1 MTPEEVPRIEGF
13 RLKKFFGVPLTL
25 EGSPSTYC
33 LEGRLHWCN
42 AGHFEVEAAA
52 ALIWPGSNPL
62 VLLPCSISVKFLSI
76 DALVRIALPDR
87 HSTMLEISLVP
98 DKFSLDLEIE
108 SSIGHR
114 SKLRNVEKISQ
125 LLAAVIRKAIED
137 GIVWPNRIP
146 VQVPKLS
153 ELMLS
158 GEEVAKQD
166 EAEQFFDP
174 VAAR

>member
-1 MTPEEVPRIEGF
+1 M
-13 RLKKFFGVPLTL
+13 KKFFGVPLTL

-33 LEGRLHWCN
+33 LEGRLHWRN

-52 ALIWPGSNPL
+52 ALLWPGSNPL
-62 VLLPCSISVKFLSI
+62 VILPCSISVKFLSI

-87 HSTMLEISLVP
+87 HSTMLELSLVP
-98 DKFSLDLEIE
+98 DQFSLELEIE

-125 LLAAVIRKAIED
+125 LLAMVIRKALED
-137 GIVWPNRIP
+137 GLVWPNRIP

-153 ELMLS
+153 DLMLN
-158 GEEVAKQD
+158 EEQVA
-166 EAEQFFDP
+166 ESEEFFDP
-174 VAAR
+174 VVAR